1 MKKYQEGTHQAD
13 VLYMPDDDGYSYAL
27 TVVDCSSRLTDARP
41 LKTRDAQTVLN
52 AIKDIYKGKILK
64 QPNILQVDN
73 GSDFK
78 SVFKSYF
85 EKQNVIIMTAQT
97 GRHRQIALAEARNG
111 AISKPLLTR
120 MVAEELVTGE
130 QSNDWVKFLPDV
142 IKMLNEH
149 YEIKDAKQPSEKIE
163 YHHKDKI
170 VYDIGTLVR
179 YKLDAPVSVTTG
191 KKIDSKF
198 RNGDVRYSLKPVK
211 IIATIIDPNMNVVMY
226 RLDGK
231 TALYSADQLMLV
243 SDKLN
248 LPPDTVQTKF
258 IIEKILKKKTIKGKT
273 FYVVK
278 WKGYDKTTD
287 EPESQLIKDVPD
299 LIKEFNKK

>member
-1 MKKYQEGTHQAD
+1 MSSENEAIKQFYKQFSTLNIKNKKHLKNELLYQLLKNPPPEKNQPRMKKYQEGTHQAD

-73 GSDFK
+73 GSEFK

-142 IKMLNEH
+142 IKMLN
-149 YEIKDAKQPSEKIE
+149 DQQ
-163 YHHKDKI
+163 
-170 VYDIGTLVR
+170 
-179 YKLDAPVSVTTG
+179 KLL
-191 KKIDSKF
+191 
-198 RNGDVRYSLKPVK
+198 R
-211 IIATIIDPNMNVVMY
+211 
-226 RLDGK
+226 
-231 TALYSADQLMLV
+231 
-243 SDKLN
+243 
-248 LPPDTVQTKF
+248 
-258 IIEKILKKKTIKGKT
+258 
-273 FYVVK
+273 FY
-278 WKGYDKTTD
+278 YY
-287 EPESQLIKDVPD
+287 
-299 LIKEFNKK
+299 